1 MRFPR
6 NAKIFRGQLDFAPLA
21 GVMFLLVI
29 FLLLGSLISPPG
41 IRIQL
46 ATQADLAKNPEKKSI
61 SVTKQ
66 GEIVFENKTNRLEDL
81 DQLRTE
87 LKRIPTGETVLLQI
101 DPGAPKEVGARVR
114 QMVESTVQLATGENL
129 EGTENRT
136 LVLAINL
143 GGQFFFENE
152 VVPETQLR
160 ERLEKAKGKSK
171 EPFTLVVFADKSTT
185 DETIFRLGEIAQ
197 QAGIR
202 ELLLAG
208 HVKKSRSAFLT
219 KPQP

>member
-21 GVMFLLVI
+21 GVLFLLVI

-41 IRIQL
+41 IKIKL
-46 ATQADLAKNPEKKSI
+46 ASQADLDKSPEKKF
-61 SVTKQ
+61 VTVTRQ
-66 GEIVFENKTNRLEDL
+66 GEIVFEGKTNQLAELE
-81 DQLRTE
+81 QLRVE
-87 LKRIPTGETVLLQI
+87 LKNVPAGDTVLLQI

-114 QMVESTVQLATGENL
+114 QMLESSVQLAAAENL

-136 LVLAINL
+136 LVMAINL

-152 VVPETQLR
+152 LVTDLQLR
-160 ERLEKAKGKSK
+160 DRLEKAKGKSK
-171 EPFTLVVFADKSTT
+171 DAFTLVVFADKSTT
-185 DETIFRLGEIAQ
+185 DETIFHVGEIAQ
-197 QAGIR
+197 QAGIQ

-208 HVKKSRSAFLT
+208 HVKKSRGAFLT
-219 KPQP
+219 KPHP